1 MQTPADSPNYP
12 DLLLNFKSFKN
23 IIRRTI
29 MHAKRTY
36 YKNVFNT
43 YSTNLEK
50 TWQTINESLNR
61 RKKKQ
66 DFPQQFK
73 LAHGNLISDPKQ
85 IADAFNDFFVNI
97 GDTGPLNA
105 NLIADFEQYMP
116 AKPNCNLKFQP
127 VTVDNVS
134 RTSSGVDSIS
144 NKLIKYVKYVILEP
158 LTVIINQM
166 LNVGIFPD
174 SLKISKVI
182 LIYKK

>member
-1 MQTPADSPNYP
+1 M
-12 DLLLNFKSFKN
+12 
-23 IIRRTI
+23 
-29 MHAKRTY
+29 
-36 YKNVFNT
+36 
-43 YSTNLEK
+43 
-50 TWQTINESLNR
+50 
-61 RKKKQ
+61 
-66 DFPQQFK
+66 
-73 LAHGNLISDPKQ
+73 AHGNLISDPKQ

-116 AKPNCNLKFQP
+116 AKPNCNLKFQS

-134 RTSSGVDSIS
+134 RSSSGVDSIS
-144 NKLIKYVKYVILEP
+144 NKLIKYVKDVILEP

-182 LIYKK
+182 PIYKKW